1 MIKVIASN
9 FSVRLFS
16 AIANLLIAIIISQL
30 LGAAGKG
37 EQSIILA
44 CITIILLAT
53 NLVGGAS
60 IVYLTS
66 RIGIKNI
73 LITAYLW
80 TALVVILC
88 YLFLTSIPAISLK
101 YKLAITLLS
110 GINSLA
116 SINSS
121 ILIGKEKIQKSNL
134 INLCIPVL
142 TLVSIGILFYIQNSL
157 SITSYLI
164 SLFVSYN
171 AAFLMGVF
179 FLFSERLEE
188 EKYRFQ
194 DFKATFKALFFYGF
208 QNQLAHI
215 FQLVSFRM
223 SYFLL
228 DTHSGQKA
236 VGIYS
241 NGLSISESIWMIS
254 SSISLYQ
261 YARISNSD
269 NSEYAKR
276 LTEQCAKSGLLLTL
290 FALIIVLALPANFYT
305 WLFGSEFHEIKLLI
319 LIMAPGIWIFNY
331 ALIIGH
337 YFSGIGK
344 YFVNAIASFGGFLVT
359 LILLL
364 LCSEKLNIYYAGL
377 VAVSSYFVTSLI
389 VIIFYWKEGGKFVVF
404 PSFAEVKMLL
414 NSLPQS
420 KENQLLD
427 EQT

>member
-1 MIKVIASN
+1 MLKVIAGN
-9 FSVRLFS
+9 FSVKFFS
-16 AIANLLIAIIISQL
+16 AMANLLIAIIISQS

-44 CITIILLAT
+44 TITVILLVT

-66 RIGIKNI
+66 RIGTKNI
-73 LITAYLW
+73 LITSYIW
-80 TALVVILC
+80 TFIVVILC
-88 YLFLTSIPAISLK
+88 YFFLESIPYVSTKYNLAISF
-101 YKLAITLLS
+101 LS
-110 GINSLA
+110 GINSMA

-142 TLVSIGILFYIQNSL
+142 TLVSIGNFFYCQRSL

-164 SLFVSYN
+164 SLFVSYFS
-171 AAFLMGVF
+171 ALSIGVF
-179 FLFSERLEE
+179 FLLSERSETKDYCL
-188 EKYRFQ
+188 Q
-194 DFKATFKALFFYGF
+194 DFQSTFKALIFFGF

-215 FQLVSFRM
+215 FQLLSFRL

-228 DTHSGQKA
+228 AAHSGQKA

-241 NGLSISESIWMIS
+241 NGLSIVESIWMIS

-269 NSEYAKR
+269 NSDYAKK
-276 LTEQCAKSGLLLTL
+276 LTEQCTKSGLLLTL
-290 FALIIVLALPANFYT
+290 FALMMVLALPTNFFT
-305 WLFGSEFHEIKLLI
+305 WLFGPEFHEIKLLI

-364 LCSEKLNIYYAGL
+364 LFSDKLTIYYAGIIA
-377 VAVSSYFVTSLI
+377 VASYFVTSMI
-389 VIIFYWKEGGKFVVF
+389 VIIFYWKEGGKFVVL
-404 PSFAEVKMLL
+404 PSFNEVRKSFAFLL
-414 NSLPQS
+414 KS